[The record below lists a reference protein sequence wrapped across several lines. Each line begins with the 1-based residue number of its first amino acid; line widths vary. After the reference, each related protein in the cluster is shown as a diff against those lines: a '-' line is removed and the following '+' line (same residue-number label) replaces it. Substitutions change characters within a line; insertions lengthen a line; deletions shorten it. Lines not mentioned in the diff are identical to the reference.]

1 MSSFV
6 LVAAVFLAS
15 SVEMVEALTIV
26 LAAGTTRSWR
36 SALEGTGAAIVVL
49 GVLVA
54 VVGVPLVKYVPI
66 STMRLVIG
74 ALLLIFGLQWLR
86 KAILR
91 ASGLKAMHN
100 EDEIYEKE
108 VARLGAIPGSP
119 SGRDATAFTVAF
131 KGVFLE
137 GLEVVIVV
145 LTLGVANHR
154 LALAAWAAAA
164 AILVIGLVGVI
175 VSRQLSKV
183 PENAM
188 KMAVGMMLVSFG
200 SFWSGEGIGV
210 HWPLSDLSILGLIA
224 LYGLATLV
232 MVKVLSGVRPGLE
245 MAEEAQ

>member
-26 LAAGTTRSWR
+26 LAAGTRSWR
-36 SALEGTGAAIVVL
+36 SALEGTGVAIVVL
-49 GVLVA
+49 GLLVGI
-54 VVGVPLVKYVPI
+54 VGIPLVKYVPI

-100 EDEIYEKE
+100 EDEIYQKE
-108 VARLGAIPGSP
+108 VARLGAIPGSTT
-119 SGRDATAFTVAF
+119 GRDATAFTVAF
-131 KGVFLE
+131 KGVVLE

-154 LALAAWAAAA
+154 LALAAYAAAA
-164 AILVIGLVGVI
+164 AVLIIGLIGVV

-188 KMAVGMMLVSFG
+188 KMAVGLMLVSFG
-200 SFWSGEGIGV
+200 SFWSGEGMGV

-224 LYGLATLV
+224 LYGLATSI
-232 MVKVLSGVRPGLE
+232 MIKVLGGVRPRLAT
-245 MAEEAQ
+245 AEEAR

>member
-26 LAAGTTRSWR
+26 LAAGTRSWR
-36 SALEGTGAAIVVL
+36 SALEGTGVAIVVL
-49 GVLVA
+49 GLLVGI
-54 VVGVPLVKYVPI
+54 VGVPLVKYVPI

-100 EDEIYEKE
+100 EDEIYQKE
-108 VARLGAIPGSP
+108 VARLGAIPGSTT
-119 SGRDATAFTVAF
+119 GRDATAFTVAF
-131 KGVFLE
+131 KGVVLE

-154 LALAAWAAAA
+154 LALAAYAAAA
-164 AILVIGLVGVI
+164 AVLIIGLIGVV

-188 KMAVGMMLVSFG
+188 KMAVGLMLVSFG
-200 SFWSGEGIGV
+200 SFWSGEGMGV

-224 LYGLATLV
+224 LYGLATFI
-232 MVKVLSGVRPGLE
+232 MIKVLGGVRPRLAT
-245 MAEEAQ
+245 AEEAR

>member
-26 LAAGTTRSWR
+26 LAAGTRSWR
-36 SALEGTGAAIVVL
+36 SALEGTGVAIVVL
-49 GVLVA
+49 GLLVGI
-54 VVGVPLVKYVPI
+54 VGVPLVKYVPI

-100 EDEIYEKE
+100 EDEIYQKE
-108 VARLGAIPGSP
+108 VARLGAIPDSTT
-119 SGRDATAFTVAF
+119 GRDATAFTVAF
-131 KGVFLE
+131 KGVVLE

-154 LALAAWAAAA
+154 LALAAYAAAA
-164 AILVIGLVGVI
+164 AVLIIGLIGVV

-188 KMAVGMMLVSFG
+188 KMAVGLMLVSFG
-200 SFWSGEGIGV
+200 SFWSGEGMGV

-224 LYGLATLV
+224 LYGLATFI
-232 MVKVLSGVRPGLE
+232 MIKVLGGVRPRL
-245 MAEEAQ
+245 ATVEEAR

>member
-15 SVEMVEALTIV
+15 AVEMVEALTIV

-36 SALEGTGAAIVVL
+36 SALEGSGVAIVVL
-49 GVLVA
+49 SVLVG

-66 STMRLVIG
+66 STLRLVIG
-74 ALLLIFGLQWLR
+74 ALLLVFGLQWLR

-91 ASGLKAMHN
+91 ASGLKAMHS

-108 VARLGAIPGSP
+108 VARLGAIPGSG
-119 SGRDATAFTVAF
+119 SDRDATAFTVAF

-154 LALAAWAAAA
+154 LALAAYAAASA
-164 AILVIGLVGVI
+164 VLIIGLVGVI

-188 KMAVGMMLVSFG
+188 KMAVGLMLVSFG
-200 SFWSGEGIGV
+200 SFWSGEGMGV
-210 HWPLSDLSILGLIA
+210 HWPLSDLSIVGLIA
-224 LYGLATLV
+224 LYGLATAV
-232 MVKVLSGVRPGLE
+232 MVKVLAGARAGLA